1 MPHSNTLDK
10 HTATNSRNVAGNGPK
25 KVYPPFSYVVVDG
38 FDVPTTTTT
47 AATITN
53 ANINKTKS
61 ANLNRAQFNDLNRS
75 QPLSN
80 YPNNSLSKNNHNN
93 NNHNN
98 SQFMEISKLNSAG
111 RFTNST
117 VNVNN
122 GDNDNV
128 NNNKQNNNQQ
138 FQKRQGFEIYWPD
151 SGGSVY
157 LDTGNHQTQ
166 TIARQAQTALDRA
179 HVNPFSIFVDRTQKG
194 NYFNNNNNNKH
205 GHNTNHN
212 DDILLTVEE
221 EADNGHDANG
231 RIHLETNN
239 PYISYGKNRKKIE
252 PIYWLVD
259 DNGNNNNNGGGGS
272 NPRKPKNPSSMGGIN
287 VSGETFEYKTNF
299 DNINDNRNQNQNL
312 FQPSNV
318 VYVDEVEQQK
328 PRLTTTTSAK
338 GFFDFKFLNLNFF
351 TIDFFVLN

>member
-10 HTATNSRNVAGNGPK
+10 HTTTSHNVAGNGPK
-25 KVYPPFSYVVVDG
+25 KVFPPFSYVVVDG

-47 AATITN
+47 TAASISN
-53 ANINKTKS
+53 VNINKTKS
-61 ANLNRAQFNDLNRS
+61 TNLNRAQFNDLNRS

-93 NNHNN
+93 NNNQNN

-117 VNVNN
+117 INVNN

-128 NNNKQNNNQQ
+128 NNKNNNNNQ

-151 SGGSVY
+151 SGGAVY

-179 HVNPFSIFVDRTQKG
+179 HVNPFTIFVDRTQKG
-194 NYFNNNNNNKH
+194 NYFNNNKH
-205 GHNTNHN
+205 GHNHN
-212 DDILLTVEE
+212 DDIVLTVEE
-221 EADNGHDANG
+221 ETDNGNDANG

-239 PYISYGKNRKKIE
+239 PYISYGKNKKKIE

-259 DNGNNNNNGGGGS
+259 DNGNNNGGGS
-272 NPRKPKNPSSMGGIN
+272 KNNIQTPKNPSSIGGIN
-287 VSGETFEYKTNF
+287 ISGESFEYKTNF
-299 DNINDNRNQNQNL
+299 DIINDNRNQNQNL

-318 VYVDEVEQQK
+318 VYVDDVEQPK
-328 PRLTTTTSAK
+328 PKLTTAK
-338 GFFDFKFLNLNFF
+338 GFLF
-351 TIDFFVLN
+351 